1 MEYAAYGILSPTAH
15 VEQLPCKRTAAGRAA
30 RHPRCKQVKQ
40 DLAEA
45 SDAQEINF
53 LRKRVESMDKHFASL
68 REEDNML
75 LLRDQLGGEYKFLLS
90 PQA

>member
-1 MEYAAYGILSPTAH
+1 MASSVQLHMLSNCLANG
-15 VEQLPCKRTAAGRAA
+15 QLQAVQHDTQDVKAELQ
-30 RHPRCKQVKQ
+30 QVKQ

-53 LRKRVESMDKHFASL
+53 LRKRVESIDKHFVSL

-75 LLRDQLGGEYKFLLS
+75 LRDQLGGECKFLLS